1 MPIKEGLSTLCE
13 RLRAERLLVASE
25 IETLQRLNEH
35 VDTELTE
42 LVQLAWTSRQEQ
54 LTLSR
59 LINSHPDATPLNCCR
74 ILARLEDALFLDG
87 YQRLGPHD
95 ATIGQLL
102 AALLLRPVAVADLLD
117 HHDTHTATNVEVS
130 RPILVRLVRFVPI
143 LWRFF
148 HRDSKQS
155 IAVVSA
161 L

>member
-42 LVQLAWTSRQEQ
+42 LVQLAWTSRQQQ

-59 LINSHPDATPLNCCR
+59 LINSHPEATPLNSCR
-74 ILARLEDALFLDG
+74 IVARLEDAVFLDG

-95 ATIGQLL
+95 ATVGQLL
-102 AALLLRPVAVADLLD
+102 AALLQCPVAVADLLD
-117 HHDTHTATNVEVS
+117 HHDTHTTTNVEV
-130 RPILVRLVRFVPI
+130 F
-143 LWRFF
+143 
-148 HRDSKQS
+148 
-155 IAVVSA
+155 
-161 L
+161 